1 MKSTKPNTID
11 EYIASFP
18 KDIKLILETIRTTI
32 QKTVPKAQEKI
43 GYGMP
48 SFRIYGKDLVYFAA
62 FSNHIGVYALPSGNA
77 AFKNEL
83 VNYKTGKGSIQFPLD
98 QPIPYDL
105 IVKIVKFREQE
116 NLALSI
122 RKTSGK

>member
-1 MKSTKPNTID
+1 MNSTKPKTID

-18 KDIKLILETIRTTI
+18 KDIKIILETVRTTI
-32 QKTVPKAQEKI
+32 QETVPKAQEKI

-48 SFRIYGKDLVYFAA
+48 AFRIHGKDLVYFAA
-62 FSNHIGVYALPSGNA
+62 FSKHIGVYALPSGNA
-77 AFKNEL
+77 AFKKEL

-98 QPIPYDL
+98 QSIPYDL

-116 NLALSI
+116 NLALAN
-122 RKTSGK
+122 RKNSGK